1 MISKRRMR
9 GVVILP
15 PMKHIKIK
23 PARIVSV
30 DVPGGKA
37 LVGEVISG
45 QDVAAIDVSVLGWAV
60 AVPQS
65 LICLFPPP
73 PHEAPLLAATASSAP
88 VPPSCGSMDDPP
100 STPPAPRPS
109 PLLSTCAANN
119 IAATTATP
127 RPPTAATVVTPGAA
141 RSVAVALGVPA
152 STSPSAC
159 APTAAVHAVAQLLSS
174 SLPSAPRFRCHRMP
188 SLQGTATLPMCL
200 GTMRQAAPSR
210 LQRIMVRCQ
219 GRTIKCPAVVGAF
232 WARQQR
238 GSS

>member
-1 MISKRRMR
+1 M
-9 GVVILP
+9 
-15 PMKHIKIK
+15 
-23 PARIVSV
+23 ARIEDRVE
-30 DVPGGKA
+30 GN
-37 LVGEVISG
+37 
-45 QDVAAIDVSVLGWAV
+45 
-60 AVPQS
+60 
-65 LICLFPPP
+65 
-73 PHEAPLLAATASSAP
+73 AATCGSRMTPATHATRPRSVHVSS
-88 VPPSCGSMDDPP
+88 SCGSMDDPP
-100 STPPAPRPS
+100 STPHAPRPS

-141 RSVAVALGVPA
+141 RSVAVAVGVPA

-174 SLPSAPRFRCHRMP
+174 SLPSAPRFRCHRMR
-188 SLQGTATLPMCL
+188 SLQGTAALPMCL
-200 GTMRQAAPSR
+200 GMAMRQAAPSR